1 MRLAVTGSRC
11 LTGDHYR
18 AVVFA
23 ALDAI
28 HSVTPI
34 TEVISGG
41 AAGPDTFADLWA
53 HWRRIPSRV
62 IRPDW
67 DAHGKRAALLRDD
80 QIVASADRLLAFWD
94 GHSRGTAYT
103 IRAARAA
110 GLPIDAQTFH
120 LLPVIETED
129 GHRVAHVLIDESF
142 SRGLDGKRRLAN
154 LNDLAYLSQGQT
166 ALTVADVLVTTKV
179 KRMFGTLDIETRR
192 YSVLR
197 AKGGLRKANGKTVDL
212 GSRMVLID
220 AMGIDRTLHDI
231 LLDIRQ
237 TSRKNTDPK
246 HETPEDRARAARMQ
260 WHYDPMTHYVP
271 PECRATASMFR
282 DPADMPDH
290 SLKKFADGTVRAL
303 TADEI
308 CEPYPDLMPGAGEP
322 SPFPAVA
329 RGESIDPH
337 EFQVDTDPARELKYG
352 HFDLTPVVRFLHRR
366 RYLEWLAA

>member
-1 MRLAVTGSRC
+1 

-18 AVVFA
+18 SVVFA

-28 HSVTPI
+28 YRVTPI

-94 GHSRGTAYT
+94 GHSHGTAYT

-129 GHRVAHVLIDESF
+129 GHRVAHVLIDASF
-142 SRGLDGKRRLAN
+142 SRGLDGTRRLAN
-154 LNDLAYLSQGQT
+154 LNDLTHLSQGQT
-166 ALTVADVLVTTKV
+166 ALTLGDVLVTTKV
-179 KRMFGTLDIETRR
+179 KRMFGTFDIQTRR

-197 AKGGLRKANGKTVDL
+197 TRGGLRKTNGKTVDL
-212 GSRMVLID
+212 SSRMVLID

-237 TSRKNTDPK
+237 TSRKNADPK
-246 HETPEDRARAARMQ
+246 HETPEDRARDARMQ
-260 WHYDPMTHYVP
+260 WHYDDRIADATLIPHYANKIAEV
-271 PECRATASMFR
+271 RVLVQK
-282 DPADMPDH
+282 H
-290 SLKKFADGTVRAL
+290 SLHDIPRRCIWQRRSHIHVIFRKG
-303 TADEI
+303 I
-308 CEPYPDLMPGAGEP
+308 
-322 SPFPAVA
+322 
-329 RGESIDPH
+329 
-337 EFQVDTDPARELKYG
+337 Q
-352 HFDLTPVVRFLHRR
+352 RFLQHPGLRSSIPDPLGDRAQNRPDSRRLASRKLQQSPLHGSTRGSKVGDDLRHRIRR
-366 RYLEWLAA
+366 RGVRDVL